1 MIESGTFGDQN
12 RRRFLTGLAA
22 AGAATILPSDA
33 LLAQPAAPRG
43 VIDTHHHFY
52 APEYKQASDEFN
64 SQFHIPPIP
73 LITSWTP
80 EQSLAEMDKGGV
92 QLSVVSLPS
101 TPGLW
106 FNKGPEMAVKMSRI
120 CNDYAATMMQKYP
133 KRFAF
138 WAALP
143 MLDIDASL
151 KEIAHALDDLKA
163 DGIGLQ
169 TSYGDKWPGDPMYAP
184 VWEELNRRHAVV
196 YFHPLAPAC
205 CGRIAD
211 AAPNPAVLEVPFDTV
226 RAIVSLLMTGSFVK
240 YRNIKWLWSHG
251 GGAMPMLSGRVNQ
264 FVKDDKNQP
273 NYAPN
278 GVYAELT
285 RLYYDTANA
294 VWKPTWGSVRSLI
307 PVSQILFGTDYPYFF
322 VDQVE
327 ELGKRGLSAKDL
339 QAVYSGN
346 AKKLL
351 PRLAKIAV

>member
-1 MIESGTFGDQN
+1 MRDGAISDQG
-12 RRRFLTGLAA
+12 RRQFLTGLAS
-22 AGAATILPSDA
+22 AGAAVVLPSTQ
-33 LLAQPAAPRG
+33 LFAQPAVPHG
-43 VIDTHHHFY
+43 IIDTHHHFY
-52 APEYKQASDEFN
+52 PPEYKQAGDEFGA
-64 SQFHIPPIP
+64 QFHIPPIP
-73 LITSWTP
+73 LTASWTP

-106 FNKGPEMAVKMSRI
+106 FNKGPDMAVKMSRL
-120 CNDYAATMMQKYP
+120 CNDYAATMVQKYP

-151 KEIAHALDDLKA
+151 KEIAHALDELKA

-184 VWEELNRRHAVV
+184 VFEELNRRHAVV

-205 CGRIAD
+205 CGRINDFAT
-211 AAPNPAVLEVPFDTV
+211 NPAVLEVPFDTV
-226 RAIVSLLMTGSFVK
+226 RSIVSLLMTGSFVK

-264 FVKDDKNQP
+264 FVKDDKNLP

-285 RLYYDTANA
+285 RLYYDSANA
-294 VWKPTWGSVRSLI
+294 VWKPTWGGLRSLI

-327 ELGKRGLSAKDL
+327 ELGKRGLSGKDL

-351 PRLAKIAV
+351 PRLAKVVI

>member
-1 MIESGTFGDQN
+1 MRWDGAFSDHS
-12 RRRFLTGLAA
+12 RRQFLTGLAA
-22 AGAATILPSDA
+22 AGAATVVPTGE
-33 LLAQPAAPRG
+33 LLAQAPTPHG
-43 VIDTHHHFY
+43 IIDTHHHFF
-52 APEYKQASDEFN
+52 APEYKQATEEFN

-80 EQSLAEMDKGGV
+80 EQSLEEMDKGGV
-92 QLSVVSLPS
+92 GLSVVSLPS

-106 FNKGPEMAVKMSRI
+106 FNKGPDMAVKMSRL
-120 CNDYAATMMQKYP
+120 CNDYAATMVQKYP

-138 WAALP
+138 WASLP

-151 KEIAHALDDLKA
+151 KEITHALDELKA

-169 TSYGDKWPGDPMYAP
+169 TNYGDKWPGDPVYAP
-184 VWEELNRRHAVV
+184 VFEELNRRHAVV
-196 YFHPLAPAC
+196 YFHPLTPAC

-211 AAPNPAVLEVPFDTV
+211 AAPNPAVLEVPFDSV

-251 GGAMPMLSGRVNQ
+251 GGALPMLSGRINQ
-264 FVKDDKNQP
+264 FVKDDKNLA
-273 NYAPN
+273 NYAPD

-294 VWKPTWGSVRSLI
+294 VWKPTWGSLRSLV

-322 VDQVE
+322 VDQVP
-327 ELGKRGLSAKDL
+327 ELRKRGLAEKDL

-351 PRLAKIAV
+351 PRLAKI